1 MTNHNLNIAI
11 INNASYQHLNTF
23 NIQGQTKYLVNV
35 HNETQL
41 ISAIA
46 FAHQQQ
52 IPYIILG
59 GGSNVLMTQNNEGLI
74 IHIAIMGITK
84 IDETD
89 EYIYLKIGAGENWHE
104 FVQYCLANNY
114 YGIENLSLIP
124 GTVGAAP
131 IQNIGAYGVELKD
144 VFHELEAVDSATGKM
159 ISFNR
164 DACEFSYRNSIF
176 KKMIDHFI
184 VCNVTLRLNK
194 QSHMV
199 LTDNSVKNELSQL
212 SIQQPNPK
220 QLSDIIC
227 NIRKRKL
234 PYDKNIGNA
243 GSFFMNP
250 MIAESQFIEI
260 KTQYSDAV
268 GFSVG
273 NGQVK
278 IAAGWMIDKCGWRGF
293 REGDAGIYEH
303 NALVLVNYGQATGE
317 QILMLAEKVNQS
329 VSNRFDVSLQIEP
342 RIY

>member
-1 MTNHNLNIAI
+1 MAIDKSNISI

-23 NIQGQTKYLVNV
+23 NIQGQTKYLANVNS
-35 HNETQL
+35 ETQL
-41 ISAIA
+41 ISAIE
-46 FAHQQQ
+46 FAHQQK

-74 IHIAIMGITK
+74 IHIAIKDITK
-84 IDETD
+84 IDETE
-89 EYIYLKIGAGENWHE
+89 EYIYLKVGAGENWHE

-144 VFHELEAVDSATGKM
+144 VFHELEAVDVTTGK
-159 ISFNR
+159 IIHFNHE
-164 DACEFSYRNSIF
+164 ACEFAYRNSIF
-176 KKMIDHFI
+176 KKVLDRYI
-184 VCNVTLRLNK
+184 VCNVTLRLKK
-194 QSHMV
+194 QPNVV
-199 LTDNSVKNELSQL
+199 LTDNSVKNELNQL

-220 QLSDIIC
+220 QLSEIIC
-227 NIRKRKL
+227 TIRKRKL

-243 GSFFMNP
+243 GSFFMNS
-250 MIAESQFIEI
+250 IISESHYLDI
-260 KTQYSDAV
+260 KKQYSDAI

-273 NGQVK
+273 DDKVK

-303 NALVLVNYGQATGE
+303 NALVLVNHGQATGE
-317 QILMLAEKVNQS
+317 QILQLAKKVKESVNQ
-329 VSNRFDVSLQIEP
+329 RFNVSLQIEP